1 MAGED
6 EYMSTSPVETVMPDL
21 SVEPINPECIGVF
34 WDVVDFPFP
43 EGLSPDMIYHKMR
56 LFLRSLGRCSVDM
69 SIMAYVDR
77 EKFDDKLVGAYKD
90 AGFDIIPREADKHS
104 RYRSMSLD
112 IAMWEVDMRYEGI
125 CRKSLMVLSKEIEKE
140 SLFFTFLESM
150 ICVCRH
156 IFSTIDHETDSRI
169 ERICFSLPLET
180 TLLDSSDRKRKSRE
194 ESLYYS
200 RETKSDSPV
209 QSTPYECS
217 THVFWDGFDFPL
229 PYNDP
234 HYAYM
239 LSQSTLKELDLPA
252 ASSLVAYINKADL
265 SGGTETETETDG
277 ITIIPCQGDKEARSH
292 AMLVDIVLWAMENP
306 ATYFEQKSLMV
317 VSKTITQETD
327 FVNALDA
334 LHERHY
340 NVILGGPSD
349 PQDLSSPMYT
359 QVLTCDPNPFV
370 REEVVGFSNGL
381 ASLFHPEFFKSDI
394 LIFWDV
400 RGIPTDFSSVEQV
413 LHNKGYHGKVIIRP
427 YGDMDYGDDFD
438 ETPER
443 VRFKS
448 RIIVVSEEDDKY
460 AKVTRM
466 LLDIIFWAMNCDDMP
481 QNLMLIS
488 KPFEDTTKCDL
499 VMKAMERR
507 GINIIFRPSDLV
519 ASVDKSTVGIFAS
532 LCKSVPADV
541 EMHFNESIKSQGRI
555 LTEQS
560 DKLASKGVVV
570 FWLAE
575 YCPFNPDKIWYN
587 VQLALK
593 KKGYGGIVSTFT
605 VFIDKRCYSDDE
617 MRQVYG
623 KAGVYDIAISEEDK
637 CGKVTR
643 MLMEMISWR
652 RGLREPANFV
662 VISEPFIDPI
672 CDRVVQGLKLRGFNV
687 LFELPDYMLT
697 FGRSR
702 WRWSAH
708 GILGDVF

>member
-209 QSTPYECS
+209 QSTPYAYECS
-217 THVFWDGFDFPL
+217 THVFWDGVDFPL

-265 SGGTETETETDG
+265 SGGTETETDG
-277 ITIIPCQGDKEARSH
+277 ITIIPCQGDEEARSH
-292 AMLVDIVLWAMENP
+292 AMVVDIVLWALENP
-306 ATYFEQKSLMV
+306 ATYFEPKTLMV
-317 VSKTITQETD
+317 ISKDIKKGSD
-327 FVNALDA
+327 LFNALEA
-334 LHERHY
+334 LGTRHY
-340 NVILGGPSD
+340 NVLLFKSLYSGRQNYFG
-349 PQDLSSPMYT
+349 
-359 QVLTCDPNPFV
+359 V
-370 REEVVGFSNGL
+370 RKEVVGFSNGI
-381 ASLFHPEFFKSDI
+381 ASLNRQRFSWSDI
-394 LIFWDV
+394 FIFWDV
-400 RGIPTDFSSVEQV
+400 HGCPTDFSIVDQV
-413 LHNKGYHGKVIIRP
+413 LRTKGYRGNVIVRP
-427 YGDMDYGDDFD
+427 YVDMKYGDDSFD
-438 ETPER
+438 TTLKHF
-443 VRFKS
+443 RFKS
-448 RIIVVSEEDDKY
+448 RIRVEDDKY

-466 LLDIIFWAMNCDDMP
+466 LLDIVFWAMNWDYVP
-481 QNLMLIS
+481 KNLMLIS
-488 KPFEDTTKCDL
+488 EPFEDTTRCDVVIRAL
-499 VMKAMERR
+499 ERR
-507 GINIIFRPSDLV
+507 GFNIIFRPSDQV
-519 ASVDKSTVGIFAS
+519 ASVDQSTARSFES
-532 LCKSVPADV
+532 LCKRLPAGA
-541 EMHFNESIKSQGRI
+541 EMPINHSLKSQGRI

-560 DKLASKGVVV
+560 WKLASELVLV
-570 FWLAE
+570 FWLVE
-575 YCPFNPDKIWYN
+575 NCPFNPWKMCSDFEA
-587 VQLALK
+587 ALK
-593 KKGYGGIVSTFT
+593 KKGYDGMEST
-605 VFIDKRCYSDDE
+605 VKLFIDKRKFSDE
-617 MRQVYG
+617 MRQVYRNS
-623 KAGVYDIAISEEDK
+623 GVIVRPCEEE
-637 CGKVTR
+637 KVTC
-643 MLMEMISWR
+643 MLLDMISWTKS
-652 RGLREPANFV
+652 LMQPANFV
-662 VISEPFIDPI
+662 VISEPFEDPI
-672 CDRVVQGLKLRGFNV
+672 CDCVVEGLKLRGFNV
-687 LFELPDYMLT
+687 LFEQPEYLLT

-702 WRWSAH
+702 WSWSA
-708 GILGDVF
+708 GKRLLDASCTVRAIGKPNNET